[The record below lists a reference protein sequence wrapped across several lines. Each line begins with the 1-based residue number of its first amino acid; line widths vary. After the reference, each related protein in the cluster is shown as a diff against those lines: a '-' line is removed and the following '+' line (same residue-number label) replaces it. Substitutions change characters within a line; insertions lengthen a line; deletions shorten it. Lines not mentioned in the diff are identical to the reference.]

1 MKLLFENFRK
11 FVGEGG
17 FSGNGPLAEPIEEDD
32 DRRAKELEARADALR
47 AAEEAGLKQGF
58 SGDELID
65 FILDATEEN
74 SELYD
79 LDYDEVK
86 DWLTKDPPETF
97 EPEVD
102 ENRVWDI
109 RKIMAKDPNIP
120 RELDDATITR
130 YEQDGHNR
138 REVVYAA
145 EQLGL
150 VEDVRDF
157 LEPDPNEEP
166 WEGGPGRRPP
176 VPRTDPVIHR
186 SLGGRGDRE

>member
-11 FVGEGG
+11 FVDEGG
-17 FSGNGPLAEPIEEDD
+17 FSGNGPLAEPIEEVNN
-32 DRRAKELEARADALR
+32 RRFEALN
-47 AAEEAGLKQGF
+47 AAEQAGLKQGL

-65 FILDATEEN
+65 FILDATEDD

-79 LDYDEVK
+79 LNYDEVK
-86 DWLTKDPPETF
+86 DFLDKDPPETL

-102 ENRVWDI
+102 QNRVYNI

-120 RELDDATITR
+120 RELDEATITR
-130 YEQDGHNR
+130 YEEEGHNR

-157 LEPDPNEEP
+157 IGPDPNEEP
-166 WEGGPGRRPP
+166 WTGGPGRRPP

-186 SLGGRGDRE
+186 SLGGPGDN